1 MYVRF
6 HIDPETGLPHIYNH
20 GVDED
25 EVEEVLEKPDEVLRG
40 GRGSR
45 IAYGRTFGGRY
56 LKVVY
61 TEDPEPYQVF
71 VVTAYDLRG
80 NELRAHRRRMR
91 RRR

>member
-1 MYVRF
+1 MQFRF
-6 HIDPETGLPHIYNH
+6 YIDPETGLPHIYNH

-25 EVEEVLEKPDEVLRG
+25 EVEEVLERPDEVLRG

-61 TEDPEPYQVF
+61 KEEPAPDQFF
-71 VVTAYDLRG
+71 VITAYNLTG